1 MPDHLH
7 FFCAPG
13 GSVDPTSLSRFVGQ
27 FKQWS
32 AKEILR
38 VTKLS
43 APLWQREFFDHVLRS
58 QESYDVKQQYVM
70 ENPVRA
76 GLVQRPEDWNY
87 RGEIAQL
94 LR

>member
-1 MPDHLH
+1 M
-7 FFCAPG
+7 
-13 GSVDPTSLSRFVGQ
+13 
-27 FKQWS
+27 
-32 AKEILR
+32 
-38 VTKLS
+38 KLS

-76 GLVQRPEDWNY
+76 GLVQRPEDWNF

>member
-13 GSVDPTSLSRFVGQ
+13 GSGDPASLSRFVGR

-32 AKEILR
+32 AKEILH

-43 APLWQREFFDHVLRS
+43 APLWQREFFDHVLR
-58 QESYDVKQQYVM
+58 YDVKQQYVM

-87 RGEIAQL
+87 RGEIAPL

>member
-1 MPDHLH
+1 MVRK
-7 FFCAPG
+7 G
-13 GSVDPTSLSRFVGQ
+13 DPSRDEIVGAAV
-27 FKQWS
+27 
-32 AKEILR
+32 AKGI
-38 VTKLS
+38 
-43 APLWQREFFDHVLRS
+43 FDHVLRS
-58 QESYDVKQQYVM
+58 QESYGVKQQYVM